1 MRKLFKGGNYSRAET
16 IRGNT
21 VNYNFY
27 INESLQ
33 KTVKI
38 KVRMLFQRRFHPI
51 VRIARAYKVRHANI
65 GNGKDFF

>member
-1 MRKLFKGGNYSRAET
+1 MITTGLVT
-16 IRGNT
+16 
-21 VNYNFY
+21 
-27 INESLQ
+27 
-33 KTVKI
+33 I